1 MTRPRRMTYRP
12 RAVQLGVVILGVSAA
27 LLAGC
32 HPPKPK
38 GSAVSAESHAPGT
51 TMASTPAACAAYPAD
66 TPGVIHAYCNGSA
79 VVKLNIDGVDHLLK
93 GGVCSN
99 AGGAYALD
107 LGIVAG
113 PQLAGPKPDFV
124 GLKTTGPAGPF
135 TDAAITLNIGGKT
148 ITLHHNS
155 GQVGPTGG
163 DFTGVGRR
171 GHHKVVGTFT
181 C

>member
-1 MTRPRRMTYRP
+1 MTRPRRLNAGLHALGQGVLVLGAS
-12 RAVQLGVVILGVSAA
+12 AV

-51 TMASTPAACAAYPAD
+51 TLASTPAACVAYPAD
-66 TPGVIHAYCNGSA
+66 TPGVIHAYCSGAA
-79 VVKLNIDGVDHLLK
+79 VVKLNIDGVDHVLK
-93 GGVCSN
+93 GGTCST
-99 AGGAYALD
+99 ASGVYALN

-113 PQLAGPKPDFV
+113 PQLAGPRPDFV
-124 GLKTTGPAGPF
+124 GLKTATQAGPF

-148 ITLHHNS
+148 ITLRHNS

-163 DFTGVGRR
+163 DFTGLGRR
-171 GHHKVVGTFT
+171 GRPKVVGSFS